1 MCRALKYTFLF
12 ILCLPLILLWVQ
24 GAAMLFGLA
33 AMVMAGCDAQ
43 K

>member
-1 MCRALKYTFLF
+1 MLKCLKYLA
-12 ILCLPLILLWVQ
+12 ILVLCLPLILLWLQ